1 MELKN
6 RWQDRLT
13 ASLLTLLF
21 FGFLALRFDFCYD
34 LNDDVLIKDILS
46 GVYSGAPDGHTMQLL
61 YPLGAVLSFLYR
73 LLPVP
78 VFGLFLIACQ
88 GVSVWVI
95 LRRTAGMC
103 RGLVVRIA
111 LPAAESLFLLAAFGG
126 HMLFLQYTVTSGL
139 LAGAAVFWL
148 LTGMQAE

>member
-111 LPAAESLFLLAAFGG
+111 LPAAATCCFCSIR
-126 HMLFLQYTVTSGL
+126 
-139 LAGAAVFWL
+139 
-148 LTGMQAE
+148 